1 MAHHIL
7 IITDDETERLAVE
20 TALEQAHYL
29 VSCAPSCAIA
39 AVTLSEGAVDLVLLS
54 SALEDTSGYDAAR
67 TLRAIPGCERL
78 PFLLLANPSAEDL
91 EAAIQAGV
99 DDFISLPLR
108 APELLMRI
116 GSILRVLDAHAARLQ
131 KFAETRAR
139 EHASKGLL
147 DLIGRAHDAFISG
160 REPRALFNDI
170 LDPLLDLTQSEYGF
184 IGEVQHDE
192 DGTPFLQILALTNI
206 AWNDETQRLYEQYE
220 TVGLEFRNLNTLFGA
235 CIVTEAA
242 VIANSPSTDHRAGGL
257 PPHHPALEAFLGLP
271 FFKGSEMAGMIG
283 IANRPDG
290 YSFEVAQYLEPFC
303 SMCAGIIEAH
313 RVERRRRESER
324 SLLETELKLSRSQKL
339 EAVGKLAGGIAH
351 DFNNLLLAISTF
363 TEFVYDSL
371 PEGDERD
378 DLREVMNAADKAA
391 ALTRQLLLFSR
402 QQPAALGPVD
412 LNEIVRGLSN
422 LLERTLGEDIA
433 LEIVLADSPAIVR
446 ADSGQLDQL
455 VVNLAV
461 NARDAM
467 PEGGALRIEVSA
479 DDSAGD
485 GGLVI
490 LRVED
495 TGVGMSEETKQHIFE
510 PFFTTKERTG
520 GTGLGLSTCY
530 GVVTQF
536 GGTIEAESAPGEGST
551 FIITL
556 PRIDETP
563 TEAPQPTTGELVGN
577 ETLLVVE
584 DEPAVR
590 RVVQRTLEARGYH
603 VIVTENAEDAMETFE
618 RLGHEIDM
626 VFSDVVLP
634 KGNGFDLA
642 EWLHTKRPELPIL
655 LASGYTDNRGRQEQ
669 LQLPI
674 LWKPYKPDELARQI
688 RACLEQRAGS

>member
-1 MAHHIL
+1 MDSDNTASL
-7 IITDDETERLAVE
+7 DLKRQLERAR
-20 TALEQAHYL
+20 YR
-29 VSCAPSCAIA
+29 VSCASNTAR
-39 AVTLSEGAVDLVLLS
+39 AVMVCGREVCDLVIIAR
-54 SALEDTSGYDAAR
+54 ALDDGDGYTTAKELRSLPSGAQ
-67 TLRAIPGCERL
+67 L
-78 PFLLLANPSAEDL
+78 PILVLANPDAGDL
-91 EAAIQAGV
+91 ARGIEAGV
-99 DDFISLPLR
+99 DDFLSLPLR
-108 APELLMRI
+108 EAELLMRVR
-116 GSILRVLDAHAARLQ
+116 SLLRVRDLHAAKLQ
-131 KFAETRAR
+131 KYEETRER
-139 EHASKGLL
+139 EQASKGLL

-170 LDPLLDLTQSEYGF
+170 LDPLLELTRSEYGF
-184 IGEVQHDE
+184 IGEIQRDD

-220 TVGLEFRNLNTLFGA
+220 TVGLEFRNLETLFGA
-235 CIVTEAA
+235 CITTEAA

-257 PPHHPALEAFLGLP
+257 PPHHPSLDAFLGLP
-271 FFKGSEMAGMIG
+271 FFKGTEMAGMVG

-371 PEGDERD
+371 PEGSERD
-378 DLREVMNAADKAA
+378 DLSEVLTAADKAA

-402 QQPAALGPVD
+402 QQPVALGPVD
-412 LNEIVRGLSN
+412 LNEIVGGLSN

-433 LEIVLADSPAIVR
+433 LEIKLDDAPAIVR

-467 PEGGALRIEVSA
+467 PEGGTLRIIVSA
-479 DDSAGD
+479 EESSDEDEIIM
-485 GGLVI
+485 LK
-490 LRVED
+490 VED
-495 TGVGMSEETKQHIFE
+495 TGIGMSDETTPHIFE

-530 GVVTQF
+530 GVVTQI
-536 GGTIEAESAPGEGST
+536 GGTIEVESAPGEGTSFT
-551 FIITL
+551 ITL
-556 PRIDETP
+556 PRINETP
-563 TEAPQPTTGELVGN
+563 VEPSRPTTGELFGN

-642 EWLHTKRPELPIL
+642 ESLYARRPDLPIL
-655 LASGYTDNRGRQEQ
+655 LASGYTDNRAKQEQ
-669 LQLPI
+669 SQFPI
-674 LWKPYKPDELARQI
+674 LWKPYKPDELARHI
-688 RACLEQRAGS
+688 RACLTQRSTE